1 MIITSLILMIAV
13 AGFGFYKLI
22 QSMAQGLNTF
32 QKVLLAR

>member
-1 MIITSLILMIAV
+1 MIMTPIILFTAV
-13 AGFGFYKLI
+13 AGFAFYKLI

>member
-1 MIITSLILMIAV
+1 MIMTSLIIIVAV

-22 QSMAQGLNTF
+22 QKMAQGLNTF